1 MSCLGECQVLRQQGA
16 RSAGEGCGR
25 GYLYKVHCGQA
36 GARGLGEGTREPEDQ
51 AEEAAEVSPSW
62 PSQWGNRDRAKGGEE
77 AELTGGDWWA
87 GGVGAGEA
95 QHRPLA
101 RDAFKA
107 PLGREVA

>member
-1 MSCLGECQVLRQQGA
+1 MRGRGRPCRVWDVLLGRVPGPEAAGGQVSR
-16 RSAGEGCGR
+16 EGCGR

-77 AELTGGDWWA
+77 A
-87 GGVGAGEA
+87 
-95 QHRPLA
+95 R
-101 RDAFKA
+101 R
-107 PLGREVA
+107 RS